1 MDDNMK
7 KINEIASKYTAEEL
21 LQAFLL
27 KTGFDLNKIRDRES
41 TSNNTPPLFKGKKA
55 LVGDYFNPSFSNTK
69 EVLESLGIEVIRE
82 ETEPGMYNRIKDGEK
97 FDVIITNNIYR
108 VGDSGPELLKK
119 LKQLDGFNT
128 PVIIHT
134 VSDEPVEYF
143 IHLGFDGCL
152 KKPITQDEVIN
163 VLNKVFKL
171 I

>member
-7 KINEIASKYTAEEL
+7 KINEIAGKYTAEEL

-55 LVGDYFNPSFSNTK
+55 LVGDYFNCSFSNTK

-82 ETEPGMYNRIKDGEK
+82 ETEPDMYNRIKDGEK

-128 PVIIHT
+128 PVVIHT
-134 VSDEPVEYF
+134 ISEEPVEYF
-143 IHLGFDGCL
+143 ESLGFDGCL
-152 KKPITQDEVIN
+152 KKPITQKETIDLLSRIFN
-163 VLNKVFKL
+163 